1 MTFIQTRSWR
11 YLIKAGALAV
21 ACYWAAKLATL
32 IPGLDVKAS
41 PVGPT
46 AGLAL
51 AALLLGGERLWP
63 GVAVGAFFFALLQG
77 VSGAVA
83 SIAGTGST
91 LQAVMG
97 VRALKRLGF
106 HPALERPRDAVW
118 LFAGAMVS
126 AAVSATLGA
135 FNLCVAELADWS
147 DFETIWWSRWVGDVM
162 GVLLV
167 TPALLTWR
175 EWSPYRLP
183 PKRVLEI
190 ALWLILLVGIGWIVF
205 CSRTRVYIAKYPM
218 EYLPFP
224 FVIWG
229 SLRFRLKG
237 SVLANL
243 IVSSLA
249 IWGVARESGPFLKHA
264 SNTSEALLSLQAFM
278 AVVTLTSLVLAAVTI
293 GRQKA
298 EVSLRESKAS
308 LANAQRIAQLGNW
321 DLDLAQHQLS
331 WSDEIYPILGF
342 PRPAFPPSHEAFLRA
357 VHPDDRQR
365 VWASIQAAVSQ
376 KKPYSIDYR
385 IVRPDGTER
394 IVHEQVE
401 IILNPA
407 GEAIR
412 LTGTVQDV
420 TERAKAEEFRLAK
433 EAAEEANRAKSAFL
447 ANMSHELRTPLNA
460 IIGYSEMLQEEAE
473 DLGEQE
479 FTDDLKTINSAGKHL
494 LALISDILDL
504 SKIEAGRMD
513 LHLETFHIPALIE
526 EVVATIEPLVEKN
539 ANTLEVYCTEDIG
552 CMQADPTK
560 VRQALLN
567 LLSNAAKFTKGGTI
581 RLAVSAQAGD
591 TLAERRLPSYQG
603 DGGFFPDKP
612 PSPAHPITPCNSS
625 SSWIVFRVTD
635 TGIGMT
641 PEQLSKV
648 FDPFTQADSST
659 TKKYGGTGLGLTI
672 TEKFCQMMGGEIAVD
687 SELGKGSTF
696 TIRLPAT
703 VSSCQTQTQEASPS
717 DSGKNSKR

>member
-1 MTFIQTRSWR
+1 MTFIQTRSWQ
-11 YLIKAGALAV
+11 YFIKAGTLAV
-21 ACYWAAKLATL
+21 ACYWAAKLATF

-41 PVGPT
+41 PVGPA

-51 AALLLGGERLWP
+51 AALFLGGERLWP
-63 GVAVGAFFFALLQG
+63 GVGVGAFFFALSEG
-77 VSGAVA
+77 VSGDVAVA
-83 SIAGTGST
+83 TGTGST
-91 LQAVMG
+91 LQAVIG
-97 VRALKRLGF
+97 LRLLKRIRF
-106 HPALERPRDAVW
+106 HPALERPRDVIQ
-118 LFAGAMVS
+118 LFVAAMVS

-135 FNLCVAELADWS
+135 FSLCVADLADWS
-147 DFETIWWSRWVGDVM
+147 DFEMVWWSRWVGDVM

-175 EWSPYRLP
+175 EWTHSKTKPDRF
-183 PKRVLEI
+183 LEI
-190 ALWLILLVGIGWIVF
+190 GLWVSLLIGIGWIVF

-229 SLRFRLKG
+229 ALRFRLKG
-237 SVLANL
+237 GILANL
-243 IVSSLA
+243 IISSLA
-249 IWGVARESGPFLKHA
+249 IWGVARQSGPFLKHA
-264 SNTSEALLSLQAFM
+264 STPSQALLSLQAFM
-278 AVVTLTSLVLAAVTI
+278 AVVALTSLVLAAVTI

-321 DLDLAQHQLS
+321 DLDLADRRLS
-331 WSDEIYPILGF
+331 WSDEIYPILGLA
-342 PRPAFPPSHEAFLRA
+342 RPAFPPSHEAFLRA

-385 IVRPDGTER
+385 IVPPDGTER

-407 GEAIR
+407 GEATR

-479 FTDDLKTINSAGKHL
+479 FTDDLKRINSAGKQL

-513 LHLETFHIPALIE
+513 LHLETFPIPTLIE
-526 EVVATIEPLVEKN
+526 EVVSTIGPLVEKN
-539 ANTLEVYCTEDIG
+539 ANTLEVYCAEDIG

-567 LLSNAAKFTKGGTI
+567 ILSNAAKFTEGGTI
-581 RLAVSAQAGD
+581 RLAVSAQAAD
-591 TLAERRLPSYQG
+591 SLAERRIPSYQG
-603 DGGFFPDKP
+603 DGGFLPDKP
-612 PSPAHPITPCNSS
+612 LSPAHPITPINSP

-641 PEQLSKV
+641 PEQVAKV
-648 FDPFTQADSST
+648 FQPFTQADSST
-659 TKKYGGTGLGLTI
+659 TKRYGGTGLGLTI
-672 TEKFCQMMGGEIAVD
+672 TQKFCQMMGGEIAVD
-687 SELGKGSTF
+687 SQLGKGSTF

-703 VSSCQTQTQEASPS
+703 VSAPQHKLP
-717 DSGKNSKR
+717 

>member
-1 MTFIQTRSWR
+1 MTFIQTRSWQ
-11 YLIKAGALAV
+11 YFIKAGTLAA

-51 AALLLGGERLWP
+51 AALFLGGERLWP
-63 GVAVGAFFFALLQG
+63 GVAVGAFFFALSEG

-83 SIAGTGST
+83 AATGTGST
-91 LQAVMG
+91 LQAVIG
-97 VRALKRLGF
+97 LRLLKRIGF
-106 HPALERPRDAVW
+106 HPALERPRDVIQ
-118 LFAGAMVS
+118 LFVAAMVS
-126 AAVSATLGA
+126 AVVSATLGA
-135 FNLCVAELADWS
+135 LTICLPNLADWN
-147 DFETIWWSRWVGDVM
+147 DFETVWWSRWVRDVM

-175 EWSPYRLP
+175 EWRYN
-183 PKRVLEI
+183 KRQPDQVLEI
-190 ALWLILLVGIGWIVF
+190 VLWVSLLVGISWIVF

-229 SLRFRLKG
+229 ALRFRIKG
-237 SVLANL
+237 GILANL

-249 IWGVARESGPFLKHA
+249 IWGVARQSGPFLKHA
-264 SNTSEALLSLQAFM
+264 NTTSQALLSLQAFM
-278 AVVTLTSLVLAAVTI
+278 AVVTLTSLVLAAVTV

-298 EVSLRESKAS
+298 EVSLRESQAS

-321 DLDLAQHQLS
+321 DLDQANRRLS

-342 PRPAFPPSHEAFLRA
+342 PRPVFPPSHEAFLRA

-365 VWASIQAAVSQ
+365 VWASIQTAVSQ

-385 IVRPDGTER
+385 IVQPDGTER

-407 GEAIR
+407 GEATR
-412 LTGTVQDV
+412 LTGTVQDI

-460 IIGYSEMLQEEAE
+460 IIGYSEILQEEAE
-473 DLGEQE
+473 ELGSQQ

-504 SKIEAGRMD
+504 SKIEAGRMN

-526 EVVATIEPLVEKN
+526 EVVATIGPLVEKN
-539 ANTLEVYCTEDIG
+539 ANSLEVHCAEDMG
-552 CMQADPTK
+552 CMHADPTK

-567 LLSNAAKFTKGGTI
+567 LLSNASKFTNGGKILLT
-581 RLAVSAQAGD
+581 VSAQAGD
-591 TLAERRLPSYQG
+591 SLAEGQNSSDPG
-603 DGGFFPDKP
+603 DGGFLPDQP
-612 PSPAHPITPCNSS
+612 LSPAHQIAPSNSP

-641 PEQLSKV
+641 EEQVVKV
-648 FDPFTQADSST
+648 FEPFIQADSST

-672 TEKFCQMMGGEIAVD
+672 TKAFCEIMGGEITVD
-687 SELGKGSTF
+687 SQFGTGSTF

-703 VSSCQTQTQEASPS
+703 VSAPQHHLPLNTI
-717 DSGKNSKR
+717 D

>member
-1 MTFIQTRSWR
+1 MTFIGTRSWQ
-11 YLIKAGALAV
+11 YFIKAGTLAV

-41 PVGPT
+41 PVGPA

-51 AALLLGGERLWP
+51 AALFLGGERLWP
-63 GVAVGAFFFALLQG
+63 GVGVGAFFFALSQG

-83 SIAGTGST
+83 VATGTGST
-91 LQAVMG
+91 LQAVIG
-97 VRALKRLGF
+97 LRLLKRIGF
-106 HPALERPRDAVW
+106 HPALERPRDVIQ
-118 LFAGAMVS
+118 LFVAAMVS

-135 FNLCVAELADWS
+135 FSLCVADLADWS
-147 DFETIWWSRWVGDVM
+147 DFETLWWSRWVGDVM

-175 EWSPYRLP
+175 EWTHSKTKPDRF
-183 PKRVLEI
+183 LEI
-190 ALWLILLVGIGWIVF
+190 GLWVSLLVSIGWIVF

-229 SLRFRLKG
+229 ALRFRLKG
-237 SVLANL
+237 SIVANL
-243 IVSSLA
+243 IISGLA
-249 IWGVARESGPFLKHA
+249 IWGVVRQSGPFLKHA
-264 SNTSEALLSLQAFM
+264 NTTSQALLSLQAFM
-278 AVVTLTSLVLAAVTI
+278 AVVALTSLVLAAVTI

-321 DLDLAQHQLS
+321 DLDLADRRLS
-331 WSDEIYPILGF
+331 WSDEMYPILGLV
-342 PRPAFPPSHEAFLRA
+342 RTALPPSHETFLRA

-365 VWASIQAAVSQ
+365 VWASIQTAISQ
-376 KKPYSIDYR
+376 KKPYSIDCR

-401 IILNPA
+401 IILNAA
-407 GEAIR
+407 GEATR
-412 LTGTVQDV
+412 LTGTVQDI

-479 FTDDLKTINSAGKHL
+479 FTDDLKRINSAGKQL

-513 LHLETFHIPALIE
+513 LHLETFQIQTLIE
-526 EVVATIEPLVEKN
+526 EVVFTIGPLVEKN
-539 ANTLEVYCTEDIG
+539 ANTLEVYCPEDIG
-552 CMQADPTK
+552 CMHADPTK

-567 LLSNAAKFTKGGTI
+567 ILSNAAKFTEGGTI
-581 RLAVSAQAGD
+581 RLAVSAQAVD
-591 TLAERRLPSYQG
+591 SLAERRISSYQG
-603 DGGFFPDKP
+603 DGGFRPDKP
-612 PSPAHPITPCNSS
+612 LSPAHPITPTTSP

-641 PEQLSKV
+641 PEQIAKV
-648 FDPFTQADSST
+648 FQPFTQADSST
-659 TKKYGGTGLGLTI
+659 TRRYGGTGLGLTI
-672 TEKFCQMMGGEIAVD
+672 TQKFCQMMGGDIAAD
-687 SELGKGSTF
+687 SQLGKGSTF

-703 VSSCQTQTQEASPS
+703 VSAPLTQTPVKS
-717 DSGKNSKR
+717 D